1 MIPINIDELLDG
13 TIIEDNRIEFKSD
26 WNPEKVLHTICA
38 FANDYDNIGGGYIV
52 VGVAEIDGRP
62 IDYKGFDPKTLPA
75 VERELSE
82 LCNLIS
88 PRYVPSISLEKYHG
102 MDLLVIWVPGGEMR
116 PYKCPV
122 SLGKRKTDGGE
133 GAYYIRNLSHTVRAN
148 RDEEISLIRRANRI
162 LINNI
167 SFSIMHNLFPP
178 FNLNSI
184 YISFFKMC
192 FLCLAFSV
200 IQITFIH
207 IHPSA
212 SFFGKHY

>member
-1 MIPINIDELLDG
+1 MPMIPINIDELLDG

-88 PRYVPSISLEKYHG
+88 PVRTKHIIGKVSWEGPSRDMGARRGDASIQMSGL
-102 MDLLVIWVPGGEMR
+102 
-116 PYKCPV
+116 PV
-122 SLGKRKTDGGE
+122 
-133 GAYYIRNLSHTVRAN
+133 
-148 RDEEISLIRRANRI
+148 
-162 LINNI
+162 
-167 SFSIMHNLFPP
+167 
-178 FNLNSI
+178 
-184 YISFFKMC
+184 
-192 FLCLAFSV
+192 
-200 IQITFIH
+200 
-207 IHPSA
+207 
-212 SFFGKHY
+212 

>member
-102 MDLLVIWVPGGEMR
+102 KDLLVIWVPGGGCVRTNVRSPLVRGKPMVVRGLTTSAISPILFVPTVMR
-116 PYKCPV
+116 R
-122 SLGKRKTDGGE
+122 SHSSGE
-133 GAYYIRNLSHTVRAN
+133 LTGRLST
-148 RDEEISLIRRANRI
+148 I
-162 LINNI
+162 
-167 SFSIMHNLFPP
+167 
-178 FNLNSI
+178 
-184 YISFFKMC
+184 
-192 FLCLAFSV
+192 
-200 IQITFIH
+200 
-207 IHPSA
+207 
-212 SFFGKHY
+212 

>member
-1 MIPINIDELLDG
+1 MPMIPINIDELLDG

-52 VGVAEIDGRP
+52 VGVSEIDGRP

-102 MDLLVIWVPGGEMR
+102 KDLLVIWVPGGEMR

-133 GAYYIRNLSHTVRAN
+133 RAYYIRNPPILFVPTVMRRPHSSGELTGRLST
-148 RDEEISLIRRANRI
+148 I
-162 LINNI
+162 
-167 SFSIMHNLFPP
+167 
-178 FNLNSI
+178 
-184 YISFFKMC
+184 
-192 FLCLAFSV
+192 
-200 IQITFIH
+200 
-207 IHPSA
+207 
-212 SFFGKHY
+212 